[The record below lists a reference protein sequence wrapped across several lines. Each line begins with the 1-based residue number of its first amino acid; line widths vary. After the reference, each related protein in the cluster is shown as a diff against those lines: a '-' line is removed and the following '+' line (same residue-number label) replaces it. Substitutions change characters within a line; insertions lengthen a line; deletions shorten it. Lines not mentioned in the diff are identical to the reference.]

1 MRLQADDTL
10 LVPRGVIHAF
20 VKTSAGSARLLLMH
34 QPAGTKEEFFR
45 TAGQL
50 TDQRLESRQALAARH
65 DIYITGLPLKPD

>member
-1 MRLQADDTL
+1 MRLQAGDTL

-45 TAGQL
+45 TASQL

-65 DIYITGLPLKPD
+65 DIYHRPASET